1 MMKTILVTGAAGYI
15 GCRLIPFLLKK
26 KYRVKAFD
34 RFFFGSNN
42 IKTHKNLKLIRGDV
56 RNIDPKIFRGVYGVI
71 DLAAL
76 SNDVTGEKFIK
87 ETYDINF
94 KSRLNIA
101 KISSK
106 NGVKKYIL
114 PSSASNYGKINKN
127 SIASEDF
134 PLNPLTNY
142 SKANAL
148 AEENIL
154 LLKSKNFCVTVLRQG
169 TVYGYSPKMRFD
181 LVINRMTY
189 EAWKNNRILLLKD
202 GTQRRPVLHIEDA
215 INAMN
220 FILKQDDN
228 SVNGEIFNVGTSG
241 NNVSVLELSEILKK
255 IFRKKL
261 KIEWYGSKDKRS
273 YFMSFEKIKKLGF
286 EGKFRPEDGVK
297 EILYYLN
304 KKIISLDEKTITLEW
319 YEKLEKWN
327 EIINKMSIN
336 KKMISL

>member
-1 MMKTILVTGAAGYI
+1 MKTILVTGAAGYI
-15 GCRLIPFLLKK
+15 GSRLVPFLLKK
-26 KYRVKAFD
+26 KYKVKALD
-34 RFFFGSNN
+34 RFFFGADH
-42 IKTHKNLKLIRGDV
+42 IKPHKNLKLIKSDV
-56 RNIDPKIFRGVYGVI
+56 RKIDPRIFKGVYGVI

-76 SNDVTGEKFIK
+76 SNDVTGEKFVK

-101 KISSK
+101 KISKK

-114 PSSASNYGKINKN
+114 PSSASNYGKINKDL
-127 SIASEDF
+127 IATEDF

-189 EAWKNNRILLLKD
+189 EAWRNNRILLLKD

-220 FILKQDDN
+220 FILKQDDKT
-228 SVNGEIFNVGTSG
+228 VNGEIFNVGTNG
-241 NNVSVLELSEILKK
+241 NNVSVIELSETLKK
-255 IFRKKL
+255 IFKKKL

-286 EGKFRPEDGVK
+286 NGNFKPHDGVK
-297 EILYYLN
+297 EILHYLN
-304 KKIISLDEKTITLEW
+304 KGIITLDEKTITLEW

-327 EIINKMSIN
+327 EIINNTSIN
-336 KKMISL
+336 KKMIHL